1 MSDDNHPALSTVMG
15 ILALIVV
22 FYRIIFIGYPMF
34 MEGYNKK
41 KLHIIFKALTT
52 LV

>member
-1 MSDDNHPALSTVMG
+1 MNEDSNPTLSTIMG

-41 KLHIIFKALTT
+41 KIHIIFKALTT

>member
-1 MSDDNHPALSTVMG
+1 MSDDNHPTLSTIMG

-41 KLHIIFKALTT
+41 KIHIIFKALTT